1 MGVTEVAYLVLL
13 VVVGALR
20 LVEIWISRRNQRY
33 LAAQGVAKVP
43 ELHFRWMVVFHT
55 GILVSAG
62 LEVVLLHRPFFPLL
76 ASVMGVLFI
85 LANGLRFWVIR
96 TMSWHW
102 NVEIMSSTRLGVVS
116 GGPFRWIRHPNY
128 LGVFTEMI
136 ALPLIH
142 TAWLTALVGSA
153 LHVLILRRRIRTEE
167 SVLLADPEYRAV
179 MGSKPRFL
187 PRFS

>member
-1 MGVTEVAYLVLL
+1 MGVSAIAYIVLL
-13 VVVGALR
+13 AIVGALR
-20 LVEIWISRRNQRY
+20 LVEIGVSRRNQRY
-33 LAAQGVAKVP
+33 LASQGVAKVP
-43 ELHFRWMVVFHT
+43 EPHFRWMVVFHT
-55 GILVSAG
+55 GVLVSAG
-62 LEVVLLHRPFFPLL
+62 LEVALLHRPFLPLL
-76 ASVMGVLFI
+76 ALLMGLLFV

-102 NVEIMSSTRLGVVS
+102 NVEIMTSTKLGVVT

-128 LGVFTEMI
+128 VGVFTELV

-153 LHVLILRRRIRTEE
+153 LHALILRRRIRIEE
-167 SVLLADPEYRAV
+167 SALLADPEYRAV

-187 PRFS
+187 PKLS

>member
-13 VVVGALR
+13 LVVGALR

-33 LAAQGVAKVP
+33 LAAKGVAKVP
-43 ELHFRWMVVFHT
+43 EPHFRWMVVFHA
-55 GILVSAG
+55 GVLVSAG
-62 LEVVLLHRPFFPLL
+62 LEVAVLHRPFFPLL
-76 ASVMGVLFI
+76 ALVMGLLFV

-128 LGVFTEMI
+128 LGVFTELA

-142 TAWLTALVGSA
+142 TAWLTALGGAV
-153 LHVLILRRRIRTEE
+153 LHIFILRRRIRLEE
-167 SVLLADPEYRAV
+167 SALLADPEYRAV

>member
-13 VVVGALR
+13 LVVGALR

-33 LAAQGVAKVP
+33 LAAKGVAKVP
-43 ELHFRWMVVFHT
+43 EPHFRWMVVFHA
-55 GILVSAG
+55 GVLVSAG
-62 LEVVLLHRPFFPLL
+62 LEVAVLHRPFFPLL
-76 ASVMGVLFI
+76 ALVMGLLFV

-128 LGVFTEMI
+128 ILVCIEGV
-136 ALPLIH
+136 ALPMVH
-142 TAWLTALVGSA
+142 HAFLTALLFTLANAWLLSV
-153 LHVLILRRRIRTEE
+153 RIRCENKALQWAT
-167 SVLLADPEYRAV
+167 SHV
-179 MGSKPRFL
+179 
-187 PRFS
+187 